1 MDAQVS
7 DPIVIV
13 GAGPAGMMLAYQLAS
28 NGLPVRVFERHKDF
42 SREFRGEFAQPS
54 LLEALEQLGI
64 LSALRGGGRVVAM
77 SAGRM
82 HHRGRAFASNVGE
95 NGAPAG
101 YAVHQPSLLALLH
114 AECGRFPRY
123 ALTTGAAVTGLVQK
137 DGRVRGVV
145 AKIDGREEPIA
156 ARLVVVCN
164 GRASALRKQVGL
176 EADNLQAPHNLLWL
190 RFDLAKRPELCP
202 DVLEGFVTKN
212 AFCVLYPTYGHQAQL
227 MWQRNRKHPL
237 DWKASIAT
245 LKPELLADT
254 PSKWHPIFEAAM
266 NDETERQ
273 VLNVLCDRLRRWWS
287 PGVMFL
293 GDAAHTMSAIGGQG
307 LTIAVRDA
315 IVAANHLVRA
325 HREGAELGDA
335 LCERIEAERRPEVEK
350 MQAFQVRA
358 GRISNAPPPAQWLMA
373 KIIIPLATKLQG
385 ASYLREVQHGVTNV
399 KVEFPVPVSSQERR
413 AASRRSG

>member
-1 MDAQVS
+1 M

-28 NGLPVRVFERHKDF
+28 NGIGVRVFERHKDF
-42 SREFRGEFAQPS
+42 EREFRGEFAQPS
-54 LLEALEQLGI
+54 LLEALDQFGI
-64 LSALRGGGRVVAM
+64 LSALRQRGRVVPMQAV
-77 SAGRM
+77 RM
-82 HHRGRAFASNVGE
+82 HHRGRAFASNVGRDG
-95 NGAPAG
+95 NAAG

-114 AECGRFPRY
+114 EQCSRFPGY
-123 ALTTGAAVTGLVQK
+123 ELTLGAPVTGLVHT

-145 AKIDGREEPIA
+145 ARVDGREEQVA

-164 GRASALRKQVGL
+164 GRASALRKAAGV
-176 EADNLQAPHNLLWL
+176 EADQLEKPHNLLWL
-190 RFDLAKRPELCP
+190 RFDLSECAELCP
-202 DVLEGFVTKN
+202 DVLEGFVTAK
-212 AFCVLYPTYGHQAQL
+212 AFCVLYPTYGKRAQL
-227 MWQRNRKHPL
+227 MWRRTRNHPL
-237 DWKASIAT
+237 DWKSPIEV

-254 PSKWHPIFEAAM
+254 PTKWHPIFEAAM
-266 NDETERQ
+266 DEQTERQ
-273 VLNVLCDRLRRWWS
+273 VLHVLCDRLRHWWA

-325 HREGAELGDA
+325 HREDVEIGDT
-335 LCERIEAERRPEVEK
+335 LCTRIEADRRPEVEK

-358 GRISNAPPPAQWLMA
+358 GRINDAPPPAQWLMA

-385 ASYLREVQHGVTNV
+385 ASYLRELQHGVTNV
-399 KVEFPVPVSSQERR
+399 KVEFPVPVT
-413 AASRRSG
+413 G